1 MHQRYVDQQIDAQ
14 DAKDRRELIEKK
26 AREQRF

>member
-14 DAKDRRELIEKK
+14 DAKDRVELAQRLAALGKK
-26 AREQRF
+26 